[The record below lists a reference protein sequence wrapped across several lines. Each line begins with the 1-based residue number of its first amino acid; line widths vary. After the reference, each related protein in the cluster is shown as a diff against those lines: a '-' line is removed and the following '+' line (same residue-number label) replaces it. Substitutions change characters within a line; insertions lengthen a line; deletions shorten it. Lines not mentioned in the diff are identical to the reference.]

1 MKLPS
6 DLKIL
11 TEIYE
16 RYYEEFKKFSQEDKT
31 RECKVYVPIDI
42 KTVAANLKTDEY
54 ILFGRLYKHLNKK
67 YEGNEESPLFSMKVG
82 KDKHAIHFPLLASVL
97 AGLKEERNRQNIS
110 MYLSV
115 AAFVISI
122 VMGGFNVFKIFYD
135 IEKETHKNMS
145 GHESPNRLPTPKKA
159 EK

>member
-16 RYYEEFKKFSQEDKT
+16 RYYEEFKKFSHEDKS

-54 ILFGRLYKHLNKK
+54 ILFGRLYNHLNKK
-67 YEGNEESPLFSMKVG
+67 YEGNKESPLFSMKVG
-82 KDKHAIHFPLLASVL
+82 KDSHAIHFPLLASVL
-97 AGLKEERNRQNIS
+97 SGLKEERNRINIS
-110 MYLSV
+110 MYFSIAALTISLFTLGLNGFKTWNETANSKQIQQQDSVKNQLSKTQGS
-115 AAFVISI
+115 AQ
-122 VMGGFNVFKIFYD
+122 K
-135 IEKETHKNMS
+135 
-145 GHESPNRLPTPKKA
+145 
-159 EK
+159 

>member
-16 RYYEEFKKFSQEDKT
+16 RYYEEFTKFSREEPT

-54 ILFGRLYKHLNKK
+54 LLFGRLYNHLNKK

-82 KDKHAIHFPLLASVL
+82 KDRHAIHFPLLASVL
-97 AGLKEERNRQNIS
+97 AGLKEERNRINIS
-110 MYLSV
+110 MYFSIAALIISLFTLGLNGFKTWNETVNAKQLQPQDCVKNQLSKPQGSV
-115 AAFVISI
+115 Q
-122 VMGGFNVFKIFYD
+122 K
-135 IEKETHKNMS
+135 
-145 GHESPNRLPTPKKA
+145 
-159 EK
+159 